1 VSGGPKFF
9 TTAAGSF
16 GLAPFNVTENSL
28 IVLLHGSKLPVVLEE
43 KAGGLYEFV
52 GFAYAHGIMC
62 DELKRLGRSP

>member
-1 VSGGPKFF
+1 M
-9 TTAAGSF
+9 AASS
-16 GLAPFNVTENSL
+16 P
-28 IVLLHGSKLPVVLEE
+28 VLLEE